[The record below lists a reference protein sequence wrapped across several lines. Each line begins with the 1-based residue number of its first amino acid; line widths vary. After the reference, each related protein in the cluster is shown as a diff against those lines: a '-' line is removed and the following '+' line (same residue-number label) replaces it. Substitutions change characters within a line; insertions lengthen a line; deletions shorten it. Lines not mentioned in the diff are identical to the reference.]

1 MKKKLFKTACFLM
14 AVCLLTG
21 TLGLNA
27 YAKKKSRSNY
37 TIGIDAGHQKSG
49 NYSKEPIGPGSS
61 DKKYKVTGGTSGKYS
76 GLPEYRLTLQV
87 AKKLKKE
94 LESRGYKVVMTRTKH
109 KVNISNS
116 ERAKK
121 LNKKCD
127 IAIRLHADGAAPS
140 AHLHHPHP
148 RCDGGDDGRGNGCA
162 PSLLRAAASR
172 SGCRFPRP
180 EALYSRR

>member
-94 LESRGYKVVMTRTKH
+94 GYSFPAYYDTT
-109 KVNISNS
+109 
-116 ERAKK
+116 
-121 LNKKCD
+121 
-127 IAIRLHADGAAPS
+127 GS
-140 AHLHHPHP
+140 AVSAYQIFSIPLTVGIN
-148 RCDGGDDGRGNGCA
+148 REG
-162 PSLLRAAASR
+162 
-172 SGCRFPRP
+172 
-180 EALYSRR
+180 EIVALYNSPVSEEQLEQMISYLLS